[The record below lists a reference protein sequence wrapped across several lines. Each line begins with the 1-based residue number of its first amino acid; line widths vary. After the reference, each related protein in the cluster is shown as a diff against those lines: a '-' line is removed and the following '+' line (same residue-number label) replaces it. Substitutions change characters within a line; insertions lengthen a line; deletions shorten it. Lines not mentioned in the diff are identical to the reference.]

1 MSVTNVK
8 ASLKSVNSIP
18 SDDVGVQVINGKD
31 ATINGYNTI
40 EIRQGKNIDITQENA
55 ILTINNSYDDS
66 DIKEDISFIQSNVLS
81 NSDIEKLLNIGGE

>member
-18 SDDVGVQVINGKD
+18 LDDVGVQVINGKD